1 MFIVGHGQFAGGKLF
16 LCLQHKEV
24 FAVVTD
30 AVIRDKGDAQAD
42 PGQIQQQVVAGQFD
56 LRDKVQLML
65 LEYLMQEFICRA
77 VFVQHED
84 RIV

>member
-30 AVIRDKGDAQAD
+30 AVIWDKGDAQAD
-42 PGQIQQQVVAGQFD
+42 PGQVKQQIVAGQLD
-56 LRDKVQLML
+56 LRDKIQLML
-65 LEYLMQEFICRA
+65 LENLVQEFVRRA
-77 VFVQHED
+77 VLSSI
-84 RIV
+84 RIG